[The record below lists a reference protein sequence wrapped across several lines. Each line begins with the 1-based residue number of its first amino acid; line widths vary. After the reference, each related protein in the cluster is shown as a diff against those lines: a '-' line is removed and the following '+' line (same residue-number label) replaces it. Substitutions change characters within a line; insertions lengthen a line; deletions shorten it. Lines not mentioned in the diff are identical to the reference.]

1 MSEAR
6 YGASMD
12 DDAREL
18 DRDVELAASEHQRLL
33 NALDTL
39 VDSESLD
46 VRAPSRLPNWT
57 VGHVITHVINSGD
70 GHARI
75 FDGAAQGRAEAQ
87 YPGGVEG
94 RAADI
99 EAGAGRPAEE
109 QIRALRNSIW
119 NLEQRWAE
127 SSWEGR
133 GVGPAGEI
141 PLVDLP
147 FLRVREVAVHHV
159 DLGIGYEFT
168 DLPTT
173 YVRLELRR
181 MEMLWKARQPMGM
194 TPLPEA
200 AVRVEPTLRLAWLM
214 GRAEIDG
221 LRPAAIY

>member
-1 MSEAR
+1 MRPMGEA
-6 YGASMD
+6 G
-12 DDAREL
+12 REL

-33 NALDTL
+33 EALDAL
-39 VDSESLD
+39 VGSGSLD
-46 VRAPSRLPNWT
+46 IAAPSRLPGWT
-57 VGHVITHVINSGD
+57 VGHVITHVTNSGD
-70 GHARI
+70 GHAGI
-75 FDGAAQGRAEAQ
+75 FDGAAHGRVQAQ

-109 QIRALRNSIW
+109 QVRALRTSIW
-119 NLEQRWAE
+119 SLEQRWAE
-127 SSWEGR
+127 SSWTGR

-141 PLVDLP
+141 PLVELP
-147 FLRVREVAVHHV
+147 FLRIREVAVHHV
-159 DLGIGYEFT
+159 DLGIGYEFM

-194 TPLPEA
+194 TPLPA
-200 AVRVEPTLRLAWLM
+200 AAASAEPALRLAWLM

-221 LRPAAIY
+221 LRPAGIY